1 MYRSLMLV
9 LLGLCVAGP
18 SFAVD
23 AEPSMVVMDEV
34 VVTAT
39 RQEEPLS
46 SIPASVTVITEE
58 EVDQSAA
65 QNVPELLRSV
75 PGVLVNDIAGN
86 GRNYT
91 VDLRGFGETGSL
103 NTLVLVDGR
112 RINQADL
119 SGVDWALI
127 PKSRVERIEIVRGS
141 RGSVLYGEN
150 ATSGVINIITKK
162 GSQVPTATGGL
173 LAGSYETFQGNAS
186 VGGVI
191 NDLSIA
197 INSNYRT
204 TEGYRDNSD
213 VEAKDFAMNLE
224 YDVSEQLL
232 LKLSGGY
239 HDDESSLPGALKKSE
254 LDSGISRR
262 DTVHPD
268 DYADTEDWY
277 LKGGLQY
284 FLNSDSYFEAS
295 VASRS
300 RDWDS
305 FAYFDGGTYDSST
318 DIDTLSFSPK
328 LVLNEEL
335 FGSAAKI
342 LLGFDYEKSE
352 EDVHNSLD
360 YAAFPLW
367 SSTDYFEFSR
377 DNYGYFGHVDISLTE
392 KIAVSGGARISRGEF
407 DFKHKNAGTSDSKTI
422 DEELYTLGVNYRL
435 FNNSSLY
442 ASYTKSSRF
451 PVLDEFFSFTDNSV
465 NTDLDAQT
473 SDDLEVGMRL
483 QLESGLSF
491 SLNLFRLET
500 ENELFYNPSGGAY
513 GYGGN
518 ENFDGDT
525 IRQGV
530 ELSGSKEIYD
540 ILLSGSYT
548 FYDTEIDGG
557 QYDGK
562 EFPGVPEHQG
572 TLSVQKTFASRI
584 QLGLNGT
591 YVGERRFISDFENK
605 QGKLEDYFY
614 LTSKLSYLLDQGSV
628 YVAVN
633 NLLDEE
639 YSEYGVLSMSG
650 ERAFYPSPEI
660 NFIVGA
666 EFRF

>member
-162 GSQVPTATGGL
+162 GSQVPTVTGGL

-305 FAYFDGGTYDSST
+305 FAFFDGGTYDSST
-318 DIDTLSFSPK
+318 DIDSNALS
-328 LVLNEEL
+328 
-335 FGSAAKI
+335 I
-342 LLGFDYEKSE
+342 
-352 EDVHNSLD
+352 
-360 YAAFPLW
+360 
-367 SSTDYFEFSR
+367 
-377 DNYGYFGHVDISLTE
+377 
-392 KIAVSGGARISRGEF
+392 
-407 DFKHKNAGTSDSKTI
+407 
-422 DEELYTLGVNYRL
+422 
-435 FNNSSLY
+435 
-442 ASYTKSSRF
+442 
-451 PVLDEFFSFTDNSV
+451 
-465 NTDLDAQT
+465 
-473 SDDLEVGMRL
+473 
-483 QLESGLSF
+483 
-491 SLNLFRLET
+491 
-500 ENELFYNPSGGAY
+500 
-513 GYGGN
+513 
-518 ENFDGDT
+518 
-525 IRQGV
+525 
-530 ELSGSKEIYD
+530 
-540 ILLSGSYT
+540 
-548 FYDTEIDGG
+548 
-557 QYDGK
+557 
-562 EFPGVPEHQG
+562 
-572 TLSVQKTFASRI
+572 
-584 QLGLNGT
+584 
-591 YVGERRFISDFENK
+591 
-605 QGKLEDYFY
+605 
-614 LTSKLSYLLDQGSV
+614 
-628 YVAVN
+628 
-633 NLLDEE
+633 
-639 YSEYGVLSMSG
+639 
-650 ERAFYPSPEI
+650 
-660 NFIVGA
+660 
-666 EFRF
+666 